1 MTDPLQALQSILQG
15 GNLPV
20 NNLSPSSRYSK
31 VGTTVMVNEDNGNK
45 VIYLNRRFIPAAE
58 NIVTKSEHLVKEGN
72 RLDNL
77 SAVYIGDPEQFWKIA
92 DANDAMAPEELT
104 ETPGSKLRIP

>member
-20 NNLSPSSRYSK
+20 NNLSSSSRYSR
-31 VGTTVMVNEDNGNK
+31 VGTAVMLNEQSGDK
-45 VIYLNRRFIPAAE
+45 IIYLKRRFIPAAE
-58 NIVTKSEHLVKEGN
+58 NILTKTEHLVREGN

-77 SAVYIGDPEQFWKIA
+77 TASYIGDPEQFWQIA
-92 DANDAMAPEELT
+92 DANNAMAPEELT
-104 ETPGSKLRIP
+104 ETPGGKLSIP